1 MMIGLKHTLR
11 LTAAAAGTLALA
23 ACSQVGSLGGI
34 LGSVL
39 GTGNQVSGTVQYVD
53 TRNQQL
59 SLQDNS
65 GQNVALQYDGNTRV
79 VYQNRAYPVTSLDP
93 GDQVNAYVQQVQNGG
108 YYADSVVVVQPA
120 SGTSTGTT
128 SGNVQSLQGTVRA
141 LDRNNGLFTVDV
153 GNGSVLTVTLPYNAN
168 STDVNKFNAL
178 RSGDY
183 VRFYG
188 VYVTTTRVE
197 LRQFY

>member
-1 MMIGLKHTLR
+1 MIGLKHTIR
-11 LTAAAAGTLALA
+11 MAAAAAGAFALA

-39 GTGNQVSGTVQYVD
+39 GGGNQVSGTVQYVD

-65 GQNVALQYDGNTRV
+65 GQNVALQYDANTRV
-79 VYQNRAYPVTSLDP
+79 VYQNRAYSVPSLDP
-93 GDQVNAYVQQVQNGG
+93 GDQVNAYIQQLQNGG

-120 SGTSTGTT
+120 SGSTNTGTA
-128 SGNVQSLQGTVRA
+128 SGNVQSLQGNVRSI
-141 LDRNNGLFTVDV
+141 DRNNGLFTVDV
-153 GNGSVLTVTLPYNAN
+153 GNGTLLTVTLPYNAA
-168 STDVNKFNAL
+168 SADVNKFNAL

-188 VYVTTTRVE
+188 VYVTTSRVE